1 MSDERKKNRIEMGRD
16 EWITVSARKL
26 LRMMVISIILILV
39 MASLVY
45 TCFKLI
51 KLYVLNI

>member
-1 MSDERKKNRIEMGRD
+1 MFDERKKDRVEMGRD

-26 LRMMVISIILILV
+26 LRMMAVSIILILV

-45 TCFKLI
+45 TYFKLT
-51 KLYVLNI
+51 KLYVSNI